1 MSPSIVDEIY
11 KVEKKFID
19 EIDER
24 KSVSGEFSKKDYPT
38 IHTKRTSVATQYM
51 IVYKAVFTTN
61 SGYCKYS
68 SVTKEI
74 FVILLFA

>member
-1 MSPSIVDEIY
+1 
-11 KVEKKFID
+11 
-19 EIDER
+19 
-24 KSVSGEFSKKDYPT
+24 
-38 IHTKRTSVATQYM
+38 M

-74 FVILLFA
+74 FVILLFAETHFDELI